1 VRAHI
6 WIRYDGVN
14 DSDFNLLGGAQI
26 WEVGMIELIQAL
38 SRVTATTNIKTQT
51 LVMVLAACGC
61 ASIIFWLLRATYGLD
76 LSPGFF

>member
-1 VRAHI
+1 
-6 WIRYDGVN
+6 
-14 DSDFNLLGGAQI
+14 
-26 WEVGMIELIQAL
+26 MIELIQGL

-76 LSPGFF
+76 LSLGFF